1 MQSKWQKTTLGEFVN
16 INPRRSVKK
25 GTVTPFVGM
34 PDITENIR
42 DIRVIGEREFGSG
55 MKFQDGDTLF
65 ARITPCLENGKTVLV
80 NGLGE
85 GVIAHGSTEFI
96 VLSPKDIEH
105 DAKFIYYLARLP
117 EFREFARSRMEG
129 TSGRQRVDATALA
142 SYEFML
148 PPPDIRKGI
157 GEALSAFDDKMI
169 ANSQMNQTLEKIA
182 QRIFKSWFI
191 DFDPVKANAEGV
203 PFNGLS
209 PEIQALFPSEFEESE
224 LGMIPKGWKR
234 KTLSELGEIVTGK
247 TPSTDVAEFYG
258 SDIPFITIPDMH
270 GKVFVT
276 KSSKMLSYKGRDSQS
291 KKTLKKGAIA
301 VSCIA
306 TPGLTVLIHEDSQTN
321 QQINTLTPK
330 SCPSLFTYMTLSSMS
345 KGSAFTNTGTVFSNM
360 NKSSFS
366 ALKML
371 IATKDIMNKFD
382 EILSPIFDKILIN
395 QKESDNLAK
404 IRDRLLPRLITG
416 KFLLSESNQELK
428 ETV

>member
-1 MQSKWQKTTLGEFVN
+1 MTSNSRLCKIKDFVDL
-16 INPRRSVKK
+16 ISEKISTAGLSVE
-25 GTVTPFVGM
+25 
-34 PDITENIR
+34 DYISTENMLSDLGGVQAADR
-42 DIRVIGEREFGSG
+42 LPDVPRVNKYET
-55 MKFQDGDTLF
+55 GDTLF
-65 ARITPCLENGKTVLV
+65 SNIRTYFRKVWLANKDGGVSADVLV
-80 NGLGE
+80 FRTKDK
-85 GVIAHGSTEFI
+85 S
-96 VLSPKDIEH
+96 VL
-105 DAKFIYYLARLP
+105 LP
-117 EFREFARSRMEG
+117 EFLYYVLSNMDFINYTVRTSKGVKMPRGDKAMIME
-129 TSGRQRVDATALA
+129 
-142 SYEFML
+142 YEFEL
-148 PPPDIRKGI
+148 PELPVQAQICKI
-157 GEALSAFDDKMI
+157 LSSLDKQVFNNT
-169 ANSQMNQTLEKIA
+169 AMNQTLEKIA

-224 LGMIPKGWKR
+224 LRMIPKGWKR